1 MADEVRVTVGGQ
13 ERRAMLVQGG
23 ATGAS
28 ADQLQGNVAS
38 DAVDSGNPVKVGGIY
53 VTGPSPVASGDRID
67 AMYSRRGSASVMPA
81 YTPIAGLDG
90 RSNSNLGF
98 GNTAADP
105 VNELGTVL
113 IPVQAGYL
121 FNGTSWDREVKPNG
135 VSRIVSA
142 AATTNATVAKAAAGN
157 LHKVV
162 GYNAAAALR
171 YLKIYNKATAPTV
184 GTDTPILTIPLPGT
198 AAFEIDFAALY
209 FATGIGYAFT
219 TAAADADTG
228 ALTLA
233 DITGFNLVY
242 A

>member
-1 MADEVRVTVGGQ
+1 MANQVEL
-13 ERRAMLVQGG
+13 ALFSGG
-23 ATGAS
+23 AVTTDNPVPVSGTIAGA
-28 ADQLQGNVAS
+28 
-38 DAVDSGNPVKVGGIY
+38 AVDADPAGTTSPVPVGGIY
-53 VTGPSPVASGDRID
+53 EATPTTYTTADRVQAHFDARGNLKVALF
-67 AMYSRRGSASVMPA
+67 SADSTAGGGVLA
-81 YTPIAGLDG
+81 TPTDG
-90 RSNSNLGF
+90 KSNTNLLGF
-98 GNTAADP
+98 I
-105 VNELGTVL
+105 TVAYGG
-113 IPVQAGYL
+113 V
-121 FNGTSWDREVKPNG
+121 FNGTSWDREVKPNA

-142 AATTNATVAKAAAGN
+142 AATTNATVAKASAGN

-184 GTDTPILTIPLPGT
+184 GTDTPVLTIPLPGT

-219 TAAADADTG
+219 TGVADADTG

-233 DITGFNLVY
+233 DITAFSLVY